1 VRGADITPDWVPSG
15 VVFDCDGLLVN
26 TEPCWTVAETALF
39 NRRNLSFGPVE
50 KAQLIGRSLAQTSES
65 LAVTFGEEGGAP
77 AIAEELLNLV
87 TEIIDAEGAAM
98 PGARRVVDLVSRR
111 VVAAVASNSP
121 RTLLDVALRRGGFSQ
136 AFTVTVAADEVMLPK
151 PAPDIYL
158 HACERIGVAPDDTAA
173 FEDSLTGLRAAQAAG
188 MRTVGIPT
196 LPHPNFPADYT
207 VASLTDPALIAW
219 VASW

>member
-1 VRGADITPDWVPSG
+1 
-15 VVFDCDGLLVN
+15 
-26 TEPCWTVAETALF
+26 
-39 NRRNLSFGPVE
+39 
-50 KAQLIGRSLAQTSES
+50 
-65 LAVTFGEEGGAP
+65 
-77 AIAEELLNLV
+77 
-87 TEIIDAEGAAM
+87 
-98 PGARRVVDLVSRR
+98 
-111 VVAAVASNSP
+111 
-121 RTLLDVALRRGGFSQ
+121 LLDVALRRGGFSQ